1 MEHEVK
7 QQLDLLGAQIHAKWK
22 KLHMA
27 SYTDRVS
34 FATKLRNQLL
44 ALQRHVLQSQNTEM
58 QIPDDLLAGNDDT
71 KDTNEE
77 EQFYQHWASHERFNL
92 DQAYIRQLAQIED
105 DYQQHLEVLQ
115 NHLTNSKMSGSQDQ
129 LTVQV
134 KQVSSTLYNP
144 VVQTAHFT
152 SSLSLDEHHKLKL
165 DVFGVDLH
173 MQLLVVS
180 VKHSFC
186 VHLAP
191 LSMLL
196 GGSISFCT

>member
-1 MEHEVK
+1 
-7 QQLDLLGAQIHAKWK
+7 
-22 KLHMA
+22 
-27 SYTDRVS
+27 
-34 FATKLRNQLL
+34 
-44 ALQRHVLQSQNTEM
+44 M

-134 KQVSSTLYNP
+134 KQQHAEWRKMDAKRML
-144 VVQTAHFT
+144 HR
-152 SSLSLDEHHKLKL
+152 HHKQ
-165 DVFGVDLH
+165 LH
-173 MQLLVVS
+173 MQIDAKDVEFKLVMLIKRQARREVRCLDAWIDIFLTTLRRANDMALPPWPAPTSVLPPVLLQ
-180 VKHSFC
+180 KGAKFKIHKK
-186 VHLAP
+186 
-191 LSMLL
+191 
-196 GGSISFCT
+196 I